1 MEQQP
6 QDNPIIIIADDD
18 TALLEAEREKNRI
31 LRAAIENNGALNSK
45 YRMRSRELSRLQ
57 ASIEKTIK

>member
-31 LRAAIENNGALNSK
+31 LRVAIE
-45 YRMRSRELSRLQ
+45 
-57 ASIEKTIK
+57 SIDNTIK

>member
-1 MEQQP
+1 MQQQP

-31 LRAAIENNGALNSK
+31 LRVAIANNGELNNK
-45 YRMRSRELSRLQ
+45 YRKRSRELSRLQ
-57 ASIEKTIK
+57 ASIDNTIK